1 MVINRGFLV
10 STLVSKLIKVQSTL
24 NAPKLQRNNFGQ
36 YNYRSCEDI
45 MCALKPLLA
54 AEGLLQLIDDE
65 IVQVGDRFYI
75 KATVTVT
82 DGTDTIASSAF
93 ARESLNKKG
102 MDDAQITGTT
112 SSYARKYALNG
123 MYNIDDSK
131 DADTN
136 EYRNQA
142 ASKAKQEVK
151 KVVTNFCPDEVL
163 RQGTEAM
170 IGGNFESVQKEFG
183 KYWKS
188 LKSFETQQEKLKEVY
203 ELRKEEL
210 TPQA

>member
-1 MVINRGFLV
+1 M
-10 STLVSKLIKVQSTL
+10 STLVNKLIKVQSTL

-183 KYWKS
+183 KYPGG
-188 LKSFETQQEKLKEVY
+188 L
-203 ELRKEEL
+203 
-210 TPQA
+210 